1 MRCFCIVQIDNC
13 TSQLHLVFVVDWLA
27 HENAIFDVDWM
38 PGESQLL
45 TASGDKTI
53 VLWDLSEE
61 KKLATFEG
69 HICSVKTAKFQPDN
83 KGKVSARG

>member
-1 MRCFCIVQIDNC
+1 
-13 TSQLHLVFVVDWLA
+13 
-27 HENAIFDVDWM
+27 M

-53 VLWDLSEE
+53 VLWDLPEE

-69 HICSVKTAKFQPDN
+69 HVCSVKTAKFQTDS
-83 KGKVSARG
+83 KGMYQQRK